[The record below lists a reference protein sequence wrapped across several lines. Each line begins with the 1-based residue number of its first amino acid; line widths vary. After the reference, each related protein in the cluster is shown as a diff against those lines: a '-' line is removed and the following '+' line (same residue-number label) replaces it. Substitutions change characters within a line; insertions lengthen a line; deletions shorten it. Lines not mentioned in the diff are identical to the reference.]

1 MEKQRKMSDMMQH
14 YVEMKEKYKDCI
26 LFYRLGDFYEMF
38 FDDAIKVSS
47 LLDLTLT
54 GKDCGM
60 EERAPMCGI
69 PYHAADTY
77 IAKLVSMGEKVAV
90 CEQLSDPKEAGR
102 GLVERDVVRI
112 VSAGTLAEDSLLDET
127 KNNYLACLSKTQEGI
142 AAAWADI
149 TTGEF
154 YVTEFKGEAHG
165 VLTDVVALL
174 LRYGVAEVICNDDM
188 ALLSKE
194 VKEIKRGALPPFSC
208 YVPWAFN
215 VKHAEKNL
223 LEQFHAASLA
233 AYGIAGK
240 ENCIAAAGA
249 LVEYLRETQKRSLE
263 NISFVTL
270 IDRSEYVELDAA
282 AVKNLEL
289 LKNNAEGKKYGSL
302 LWVLDKT
309 KTPMG
314 ARLMRQWV
322 VSPLKSVEKINERLS
337 GVEELYTAS
346 VLRVG
351 LQETLGGIKD
361 IGRLAGKISYGN
373 VTPRDLEALKKSLE
387 LLPSLK
393 FRLSGFSAPALK
405 KLLNDLPAVEDI
417 TELLGQTI
425 AENAPVSTKDGG
437 YIREGYNA
445 ELDELRGVREH
456 AAGLIK
462 EMEARER
469 EKTDIRT
476 LKIGFN
482 RVFGY
487 YIEVSNSFK
496 DKVPPEYI
504 RKQTLTT
511 GERYITEELKTLEER
526 ILTGQESAL
535 KLEEKIFSY
544 VLSALQN
551 RLSDLLKAAETVAQ
565 IDCLTS
571 LAAVSK
577 ERRYARPKITEEG
590 GALTI
595 TEGRHPVVEAI
606 SKERFVPN
614 DALMDG
620 EENRSLIITGP
631 NMAGKSTY
639 MRQVALI
646 TVMAHIGCFVPAKSA
661 QIPLIDRVFTR
672 VGASDNL
679 VYDQST
685 FMVEMTEV
693 ATILLHATKNSL
705 LVLDEVGRGTSTYDG
720 LSIAWAVIEY
730 LTEKVR
736 AKTLFST
743 HYHELTELES
753 TVSGVKNYK
762 VTVRELGGGI
772 VFLRKIQRGGAN
784 RSFGIEVASLAG
796 VPREVTDRARGILK
810 LLEKS
815 DVAKQRA
822 LALSELS
829 ATQAGE
835 EINGENAEETARS
848 YQKENSAQN
857 ERLLEV
863 KEILAETNVDTL
875 SPLQALMLLNDL
887 KQKFTEE

>member
-1 MEKQRKMSDMMQH
+1 
-14 YVEMKEKYKDCI
+14 
-26 LFYRLGDFYEMF
+26 
-38 FDDAIKVSS
+38 
-47 LLDLTLT
+47 
-54 GKDCGM
+54 
-60 EERAPMCGI
+60 APMCGI

-77 IAKLVSMGEKVAV
+77 IAKLVAMGEKVAV

-102 GLVERDVVRI
+102 GLVERDVVRV

-127 KNNYLACLSKTQEGI
+127 KNNYLACISKTDESI
-142 AAAWADI
+142 AVAWADI

-154 YVTEFKGEAHG
+154 YVTEFKGEAQC
-165 VLTDVVALL
+165 VLSDAVGLL
-174 LRYGVAEVICNDDM
+174 LRYGMAEVICNDDM

-194 VKEIKRGALPPFSC
+194 IKEIKRGALPPFSC

-223 LEQFHAASLA
+223 LEQFHASSLA
-233 AYGIAGK
+233 AYGISAK

-263 NISFVTL
+263 NIASISL
-270 IDRSEYVELDAA
+270 IDRSEYVALDSV

-302 LWVLDKT
+302 LWGLDKT

-337 GVEELYTAS
+337 GVEELYSAS
-346 VLRVG
+346 VLRIG
-351 LQETLGGIKD
+351 MQETLGGIKD

-373 VTPRDLEALKKSLE
+373 VTPKDLEALKKSLE

-393 FRLSGFSAPALK
+393 FRLSGFSSPLLK
-405 KLLNDLPAVEDI
+405 KLSEEFPAVEDL
-417 TELLGQTI
+417 TALLQQTV
-425 AENAPVSTKDGG
+425 AENAPASTKDGG
-437 YIREGYNA
+437 YIREGYSA
-445 ELDELRGVREH
+445 ELDELRGIREH
-456 AAGLIK
+456 AAALIK

-469 EKTDIRT
+469 ERTDIRT

-496 DKVPPEYI
+496 EKVPPEYV
-504 RKQTLTT
+504 RKQTLST
-511 GERYITEELKTLEER
+511 GERYVTEELKILEER

-535 KLEEKIFSY
+535 KLEEKIFSF
-544 VLSALQN
+544 VVSTLQK
-551 RLSDLLKAAETVAQ
+551 RLNDLQTAAETVAQ
-565 IDCLTS
+565 IDCLAS
-571 LAAVSK
+571 FACVSK
-577 ERRYARPKITEEG
+577 ERRYCRPQMVEEG
-590 GALTI
+590 GALMI
-595 TEGRHPVVEAI
+595 AEGRHPVVEAI

-614 DALMDG
+614 DTLMDG

-693 ATILLHATKNSL
+693 ASILLHATKNSL

-762 VTVRELGGGI
+762 VAVRELGGSI

-796 VPREVTDRARGILK
+796 VPQEVTNRARGILK

-822 LALSELS
+822 IALSEIA
-829 ATQAGE
+829 ATQADYKNGQDSLKEPPQSPEKNGGE
-835 EINGENAEETARS
+835 EDGRFAEVKRILLKTDVNALSPMQALLLIDDLKKKLAEE
-848 YQKENSAQN
+848 EAQ
-857 ERLLEV
+857 
-863 KEILAETNVDTL
+863 
-875 SPLQALMLLNDL
+875 
-887 KQKFTEE
+887 EEEA